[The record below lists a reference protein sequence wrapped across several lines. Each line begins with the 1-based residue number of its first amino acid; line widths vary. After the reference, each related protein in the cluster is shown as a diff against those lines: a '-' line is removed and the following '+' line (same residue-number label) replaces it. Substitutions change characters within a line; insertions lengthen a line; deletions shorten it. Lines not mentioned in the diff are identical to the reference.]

1 MNLHVLWTT
10 CDDLTTGLKCYADRG
25 CLSQKWTLPCSTC
38 YKGECVIFT
47 WKAKYW
53 AISPRSR
60 FFRYRRCKH
69 WSHTLFREVIR
80 NFQCQFSNDV
90 SLGPKWWPIIRR
102 DLWRFICGKNV
113 PGPLVYG
120 EYLSETSL
128 MQLNPGNPPWPQ
140 SKYNKTSIFHSVE
153 YCYANGT
160 MRKNGWKRFLWMITK
175 DFVHWLKTQNYSIPL

>member
-1 MNLHVLWTT
+1 MTTSTAFSESKVSERRRWTQDSRCFIEFTTAEKVWTMNLHVLWTT

-60 FFRYRRCKH
+60 FFRYRRCKL

-80 NFQCQFSNDV
+80 NFQCEFSNDV

-102 DLWRFICGKNV
+102 DLWRFICGENV

-128 MQLNPGNPPWPQ
+128 MQLNPGNP
-140 SKYNKTSIFHSVE
+140 SMTAVKI
-153 YCYANGT
+153 
-160 MRKNGWKRFLWMITK
+160 
-175 DFVHWLKTQNYSIPL
+175 

>member
-1 MNLHVLWTT
+1 MKLHVLWKT
-10 CDDLTTGLKCYADRG
+10 CDDLTTGLKCHTDRG

-80 NFQCQFSNDV
+80 NFQCEFSNDV

-102 DLWRFICGKNV
+102 DLRRFICGENV

-128 MQLNPGNPPWPQ
+128 MQLNPGNP
-140 SKYNKTSIFHSVE
+140 
-153 YCYANGT
+153 T
-160 MRKNGWKRFLWMITK
+160 MTRSQNITK
-175 DFVHWLKTQNYSIPL
+175 LPYFILLNTATQTERCERMAEKDFFEW